1 MAIRKK
7 SNKNPPLLSHEF
19 VLQNHADIV
28 SCLAMLFLLGLMFEV
43 SPPSRPPRNPRAP
56 AEAGD
61 PGGTDRRRATP
72 RNAPRPCGPGP
83 ARRPLPRRA
92 VPASREGLRGSRRG
106 ADGGGGRGRGAGPAR
121 WADPG
126 PGQQGRVTDRD
137 PPTHP
142 GGCRLRGGR
151 GRGHPVAPLAPP
163 TATHPTFRLA
173 SRFPEEDRV

>member
-43 SPPSRPPRNPRAP
+43 SPGSPPHP
-56 AEAGD
+56 AGAAD
-61 PGGTDRRRATP
+61 PPPEMLPASGSPPA
-72 RNAPRPCGPGP
+72 ALLPRPGPD
-83 ARRPLPRRA
+83 RRPLPRRA

-106 ADGGGGRGRGAGPAR
+106 GGGRGGAGPAR

-126 PGQQGRVTDRD
+126 PG
-137 PPTHP
+137 
-142 GGCRLRGGR
+142 
-151 GRGHPVAPLAPP
+151 
-163 TATHPTFRLA
+163 
-173 SRFPEEDRV
+173 